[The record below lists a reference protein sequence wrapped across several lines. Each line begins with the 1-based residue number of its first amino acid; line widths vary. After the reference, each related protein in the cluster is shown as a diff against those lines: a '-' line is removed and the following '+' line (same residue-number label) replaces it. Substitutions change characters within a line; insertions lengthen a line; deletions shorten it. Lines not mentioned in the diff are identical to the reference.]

1 MKRIIFLV
9 SLLFYFIAFAED
21 KEFSEFKSQLLK
33 GVNKEKGEF
42 INYKYQIEK
51 EFLLYK
57 KIVNE
62 EFSKYKNEILKHW
75 NNIEITDRKK
85 FVEYSK
91 DFKIKKVVN
100 FETGEIRIEIIS
112 DKKPDIKTFGKEL
125 FSLAKETKEEA
136 FNRDTLSKNIEK
148 RLKRKI
154 KHIKTAKVNRA
165 LVVGDFITGDKKPTN
180 QKIKESVISL
190 LKFGKI
196 EKKETKD
203 GKFIFS
209 FKAKLPPKRVLVK
222 ARYYK
227 PLVEIYAYKYNL
239 KPELIL
245 AIIHTESSFNPMA
258 RSYVPAYGLMQIV
271 PQTAGKDTTMY
282 LYRKPIL
289 LSPSFLYNDR
299 NNILIGSTYFYLLY
313 YHYWKEIKDPIK
325 RLYCAIAS
333 YNTGAGNV
341 ARAFTGTTS
350 IKKATKVINRM
361 SLSEVYFTLKSKLP
375 YKETRFYLEKVIK
388 RMEIYRNI

>member
-1 MKRIIFLV
+1 MKRIISFLP
-9 SLLFYFIAFAED
+9 LLFCFIAFAED
-21 KEFSEFKSQLLK
+21 KEFANFKNQLLEGINKEKSEFK
-33 GVNKEKGEF
+33 
-42 INYKYQIEK
+42 NYKYQIEK

-62 EFSKYKNEILKHW
+62 EFLKYKNEILKHW

-85 FVEYSK
+85 FVEYSE

-100 FETGEIRIEIIS
+100 FETGEIKVEIIS
-112 DKKPDIKTFGKEL
+112 NKKPDIKTFGKEL

-136 FNRDTLSKNIEK
+136 FNKDTLSQNIEK
-148 RLKRKI
+148 RLKQKI
-154 KHIKTAKVNRA
+154 KHLKTAKVNSA
-165 LVVGDFITGDKKPTN
+165 LVVGDFITGDKNPTN
-180 QKIKESVISL
+180 QKIKESVIYL
-190 LKFGKI
+190 LKSGKI
-196 EKKETKD
+196 EKKKAKD

-209 FKAKLPPKRVLVK
+209 FKAKLPPKRILVK
-222 ARYYK
+222 AKYYK
-227 PLVEIYAYKYNL
+227 PLVEINAHKYNL

-271 PQTAGKDTTMY
+271 PQTAGKDTTRY
-282 LYRKPIL
+282 LYGKPVL
-289 LSPSFLYNDR
+289 LSPSFLYNDK

-313 YHYWKEIKDPIK
+313 YHYWKEIKDPVS

-350 IKKATKVINRM
+350 IKKAVKIINRM
-361 SLSEVYFTLKSKLP
+361 TPSEVYFTLKRKLP
-375 YKETRFYLEKVIK
+375 YKETRFYLEKVVK
-388 RMEIYRNI
+388 RMRIYRHI